1 MLSIKKEKV
10 NRKQNLMSASTEGV
24 VDGIKQAVA
33 SAGLKSTDDSPT
45 HVGLGGDGCST
56 NHGSKTGVKAIFKR
70 EKPWL
75 LFVWCFA
82 HRLELAIKDALTGT
96 FFEEV
101 DDCLLKI
108 YYLYEKSPT
117 KLRGHEALYHV
128 YSRCFEFSDGGMKPR
143 RSSGTRW
150 IGHMIKIAG

>member
-1 MLSIKKEKV
+1 LLFDSSTDSSTIEQLGVFVLYFDPDFESPLENSSTIDSTVKVKMQFLSL
-10 NRKQNLMSASTEGV
+10 QNLMSASAEGV
-24 VDGIKQAVA
+24 VDGIKEAVA

-56 NHGSKTGVKAIFKR
+56 NRGSKTGVKAIFKR

-108 YYLYEKSPT
+108 Y
-117 KLRGHEALYHV
+117 
-128 YSRCFEFSDGGMKPR
+128 
-143 RSSGTRW
+143 
-150 IGHMIKIAG
+150 